1 MKKFL
6 TTLAAIAVLATPV
19 AADARHR
26 DNDRSEH
33 RSNKVGNFIGGLL
46 VGAVVGA
53 AISSGDRSRRDDT
66 YNEPRYRDYDNYR
79 TRRVCFEEQTVE
91 YRYGRRYV
99 YYEYRC
105 R

>member
-6 TTLAAIAVLATPV
+6 TTLAAIVVLATPV
-19 AADARHR
+19 AAEARHR
-26 DNDRSEH
+26 DRDRGD
-33 RSNKVGNFIGGLL
+33 KVGNFIGGLL

-53 AISSGDRSRRDDT
+53 ALSSKDRYRQDDT

-91 YRYGRRYV
+91 YRYGRKYV

>member
-6 TTLAAIAVLATPV
+6 TALAALAVVATPV
-19 AADARHR
+19 AAEARHR
-26 DNDRSEH
+26 DSGH
-33 RSNKVGNFIGGLL
+33 RSGDRVGSFLGGLL
-46 VGAVVGA
+46 VGVVVGA
-53 AISSGDRSRRDDT
+53 AASSSERERQDDR
-66 YNEPRYRDYDNYR
+66 YEPRYRDYEYDNYR
-79 TRRVCFEEQTVE
+79 PRRVCFEEQTVE

>member
-19 AADARHR
+19 AAEARHR
-26 DNDRSEH
+26 DKDRGD
-33 RSNKVGNFIGGLL
+33 KVGNFIGGLL

-53 AISSGDRSRRDDT
+53 AISSADRAQRDDT
-66 YNEPRYRDYDNYR
+66 YNEPRYRDDYR
-79 TRRVCFEEQTVE
+79 PRRTCFEEQIVE
-91 YRYGRRYV
+91 YRYGRKYV